1 MGEIVAASNG
11 PDPSWL
17 ACQYSLHK
25 TSMAVF
31 FNTVLWAQ
39 SHIIIR
45 CDPSS
50 KWKSSGFVEEEYETV
65 ETIGLKLARLA
76 KSKRTE
82 IHHDLRKS
90 PSTLTT
96 FDSPLLERLP

>member
-25 TSMAVF
+25 TSMVVS
-31 FNTVLWAQ
+31 FNAVLWAQ
-39 SHIIIR
+39 SHILIR

-50 KWKSSGFVEEEYETV
+50 KWKSNGFVERNAKPRVVYL

-90 PSTLTT
+90 PRHCQ
-96 FDSPLLERLP
+96 LLRVPC